1 MSLPDQT
8 AATAASVDPYGGLFL
23 VPALPTGAPAESSN
37 LLYRVAA
44 VGAALFLV
52 TTVF

>member
-8 AATAASVDPYGGLFL
+8 AAPAAPYRGLFL
-23 VPALPTGAPAESSN
+23 MPALPTAAPEESSN

-52 TTVF
+52 TTTF